1 MKPAQ
6 LAQLV
11 FILLAAIGVYSF
23 GATARDGE
31 QRKLCTPMCA
41 LSPDYAARNRLAPDF
56 ELPMVGGGTGKLSDY
71 RGKVVILN
79 FWTKTCRPC
88 LEEMPSLAE
97 LAGILRSRTK
107 DVVLI
112 SLTTDETAQ
121 DAKATL
127 ESVLPDGV
135 PFAVFVDSGGEM
147 VTEKYGTKLYPE
159 TWFIDRNGVIR
170 ARIDGSRD
178 WTQAIAVEFAES
190 LASPQACE
198 LEFEAGKPRGPQKSL
213 CGELQGEE

>member
-1 MKPAQ
+1 M
-6 LAQLV
+6 
-11 FILLAAIGVYSF
+11 LAAIGVYSF

-41 LSPDYAARNRLAPDF
+41 LSPDYAGRNRLAPDF

-107 DVVLI
+107 DVVLLT
-112 SLTTDETAQ
+112 LTTDETAQ

-127 ESVLPDGV
+127 DSVLPDGV
-135 PFAVFVDSGGEM
+135 PFAVFVDSGGDM

-159 TWFIDRNGVIR
+159 TWFIDRNGVVR
-170 ARIDGSRD
+170 ARIDGGRD
-178 WTQAIAVEFAES
+178 WTQSIAVEFAES
-190 LASPQACE
+190 LASPQACT
-198 LEFEAGKPRGPQKSL
+198 LEFEAGKPRGPHKSL
-213 CGELQGEE
+213 CGDLQGLEE